1 MAEEKNGLDKFRDL
15 YLPTVRKYEKKLAD
29 SLSYF
34 AGPELTKLGQGIF
47 ALRPF
52 QGSDLPIYDSNKSF
66 GKNMLDM
73 ATGTGILGLDFATL
87 GTASAPQK
95 MAIKAA
101 QEAAES
107 GTKTGVRTVDE
118 IIESGQVKKASEMT
132 DDPLN
137 VMSIKRDRIDSIR
150 EAKSDKFLKATKSD
164 TPLNNALRNIGEN
177 KISQMTTTDLLKLLE
192 ESYGVKVGSQAIS
205 KKNLNIKPGV
215 GAGSGNQFDQV
226 KQAFETI
233 DNPEQYSFN
242 DLINLP
248 QIKKVIEKNNISEEM
263 FRKYKSKLG
272 IVSPTNFFGKLD
284 VNEDEVIKYITE
296 NRTITTSQLQ
306 KIFPKLQEMSGEV
319 INTWRKKNKLSKI
332 NIPKTRGRKYVLGV
346 DNPELSKQLDFVS
359 QSGDKVLPSN
369 IPIKHKDAFSEIIT
383 INKDGKP
390 LDVKRTKIYQ
400 AHGIGEGGVT
410 GASDQIIK
418 SKVAMIPD
426 KFLKD
431 EKLPKFFLTKTGN
444 DLHRVIEDN
453 LVLALVNKYDKL
465 GYNFVDGAWKQTK
478 KVNPKSVN
486 KELRSLQNEILG
498 YQDELNKLD
507 AYTLFYNPVKD
518 KMVTHGKPLSE
529 IPGLSNL
536 LNQVKKGTNPYKKL
550 KGGGLVG
557 ISHLTRP
564 LGNF

>member
-1 MAEEKNGLDKFRDL
+1 MAKKGLG
-15 YLPTVRKYEKKLAD
+15 YYIP
-29 SLSYF
+29 
-34 AGPELTKLGQGIF
+34 PELKEFGKGAYELAKTI
-47 ALRPF
+47 RPF
-52 QGSDLPIYDSNKSF
+52 QGQDLPIYDSDKSF
-66 GKNMLDM
+66 GKNILDM
-73 ATGTGILGLDFATL
+73 ATGIGTLGLDFATL

-95 MAIKAA
+95 IAIRAA

-107 GTKTGVRTVDE
+107 GAKSGVRTVDE

-150 EAKSDKFLKATKSD
+150 EAKSNKFLKATKSD
-164 TPLNNALRNIGEN
+164 TPLNNALRNMGEE
-177 KISQMTTTDLLKLLE
+177 KISQMTNADLRKLLE
-192 ESYGVKVGSQAIS
+192 ENYGVKVGPDAIN
-205 KKNLNIKPGV
+205 KKKLNLKPGV

-226 KQAFETI
+226 KQVFETI
-233 DNPEQYSFN
+233 DNPEQYSVK
-242 DLINLP
+242 DLMNLP

-306 KIFPKLQEMSGEV
+306 EIFPKLQEMSGEV

-383 INKDGKP
+383 INNDGKP
-390 LDVKRTKIYQ
+390 LDVVRTKIVQ
-400 AHGIGEGGVT
+400 AHGIGEGAPNLGKGMVDSS
-410 GASDQIIK
+410 GQIIK

-426 KFLKD
+426 KFLED
-431 EKLPKFFLTKTGN
+431 EKLPKFFLTRAGN
-444 DLHRVIEDN
+444 NLHRKIEDN

-486 KELRSLQNEILG
+486 KELRSLQNEIAG
-498 YQDELNKLD
+498 YQKELKDLD

-518 KMVTHGKPLSE
+518 KMVSYGQGIDK
-529 IPGLSNL
+529 IPGLGNL
-536 LNQVKKGTNPYKKL
+536 LNQVKKGTKKL
-550 KGGGLVG
+550 RYGGLVG

>member
-1 MAEEKNGLDKFRDL
+1 MAEEKSGLDKFRDL

-536 LNQVKKGTNPYKKL
+536 LNQVKKGTKKL

>member
-465 GYNFVDGAWKQTK
+465 GYNFVDGAWKQTR

-486 KELRSLQNEILG
+486 KELRSLQNEIAG
-498 YQDELNKLD
+498 YQKELKDLD
-507 AYTLFYNPVKD
+507 AYTLFYNPIKD
-518 KMVTHGKPLSE
+518 KMVSYGQGIDE
-529 IPGLSNL
+529 IPGLGNL
-536 LNQVKKGTNPYKKL
+536 LNKVKSGEKKL
-550 KGGGLVG
+550 RYGGLVG
-557 ISHLTRP
+557 IDRMTRS
-564 LGNF
+564 LREF